1 MTCEHEQ
8 GFVRDPD
15 PFFTRYICPVC
26 SNACTHD
33 TRSSNDRECE
43 ICHMEINDIVYNP
56 GETEYVTSFNDATT
70 AAYPFSSRILLLS
83 DQDSSS
89 NFVFDNMTV
98 DFNGH
103 TMTWTGSHGN
113 TASISGT
120 GVTLQNTGTTRGHFI
135 GTLNLWGSSPS
146 LIIPSGTNLL
156 IDALEVKEGTA
167 SLSGGTFGT
176 ITVSNGNTLNGLL
189 APGYCYEQNGQI
201 IVPSDSDTKLTNVSV
216 VPCDHTSA
224 AVTTTSGSTII
235 YKCPCGEV
243 TYTGS
248 VTKDGKTL
256 YYADLQDALDH
267 ASGGTFHFL
276 TPSLNT
282 RLIVPDNVTIDFT
295 NMSLY
300 HDTSDSE
307 LVLSGRVTLLNR
319 GTPYALIQNIPIVVQ
334 SGGTLIVPKYYSAS
348 EGNQLDLS
356 NGSSITIES
365 GGHAELDS
373 GTYGWIY
380 AYKDSEIHVSDCST
394 PVLVMKDGSRAV
406 LTGGSYRSLYLEG
419 LCDVKI
425 SGGSYDRIEIFET
438 DLQSALVR
446 PKVTYADF
454 SALLTK

>member
-1 MTCEHEQ
+1 M
-8 GFVRDPD
+8 
-15 PFFTRYICPVC
+15 
-26 SNACTHD
+26 
-33 TRSSNDRECE
+33 
-43 ICHMEINDIVYNP
+43 YNP

-70 AAYPFSSRILLLS
+70 AANHFSSRILLLS

-89 NFVFDNMTV
+89 NFIRDYMTV

-103 TMTWTGSHGN
+103 TITWTGSYGN
-113 TASISGT
+113 TTVSLSGT
-120 GVTLQNTGTTRGHFI
+120 GVTFLNTGTSQGHFI
-135 GTLNLWGSSPS
+135 GTINLWGSSPR
-146 LIIPSGTNLL
+146 LIIPAGANLL

-224 AVTTTSGSTII
+224 AVTTTNGSTIT

-282 RLIVPDNVTIDFT
+282 RLIVRT
-295 NMSLY
+295 M
-300 HDTSDSE
+300 
-307 LVLSGRVTLLNR
+307 
-319 GTPYALIQNIPIVVQ
+319 
-334 SGGTLIVPKYYSAS
+334 
-348 EGNQLDLS
+348 
-356 NGSSITIES
+356 
-365 GGHAELDS
+365 
-373 GTYGWIY
+373 
-380 AYKDSEIHVSDCST
+380 
-394 PVLVMKDGSRAV
+394 
-406 LTGGSYRSLYLEG
+406 
-419 LCDVKI
+419 
-425 SGGSYDRIEIFET
+425 
-438 DLQSALVR
+438 
-446 PKVTYADF
+446 
-454 SALLTK
+454 